1 MTDSNKRLY
10 EESSPLRRPLTSPR
24 LYPTL
29 PVMHPGEPHQDLAI
43 RQDSQ
48 QQTPQQTD
56 ESRRP
61 QDDAAA
67 LADAERV
74 RLEQQALLDAARI
87 EAVARLKLPD
97 LWRAHPAAWFM
108 KAEALFTAHRIT
120 ADQTKFSHVVAALD
134 ADTFIQLQDAIQAA
148 PSTGK
153 YEHLKQTVISRF
165 ADSAD
170 RSLQKLL
177 NEMSLGADRPSQLL
191 AKMKNLSQS
200 RISDDVLRVRWAA
213 LLPAN
218 VQPLLKILPST
229 SLNELALLADRLL
242 EGQGQVSEVQ
252 LQQPAEVCA
261 AAPGTSLQRQLDDLR
276 TIVTALTTQL
286 AEQRLSRPRGRSRS
300 RSHSRRLSRGPSP
313 QRRNDSWCFYHNRFG
328 QSARNCASP
337 CTFVPQGSLNP

>member
-1 MTDSNKRLY
+1 M
-10 EESSPLRRPLTSPR
+10 
-24 LYPTL
+24 
-29 PVMHPGEPHQDLAI
+29 
-43 RQDSQ
+43 
-48 QQTPQQTD
+48 
-56 ESRRP
+56 
-61 QDDAAA
+61 
-67 LADAERV
+67 
-74 RLEQQALLDAARI
+74 
-87 EAVARLKLPD
+87 ARLKLPD

-134 ADTFIQLQDAIQAA
+134 AETFIQLQDAIQGA

-177 NEMSLGADRPSQLL
+177 NEMSFGADRPSQLL

-218 VQPLLKILPST
+218 VQPLLKILPSA

-242 EGQGQVSEVQ
+242 EGQGQVS
-252 LQQPAEVCA
+252 
-261 AAPGTSLQRQLDDLR
+261 TSLLQADKLVLQAANSSAIRTYGRRKLTLDLNLR
-276 TIVTALTTQL
+276 RDFTWPFIVADVHHAIIGADFLEHFGL
-286 AEQRLSRPRGRSRS
+286 LVDVK
-300 RSHSRRLSRGPSP
+300 HRRLVNLASRVE
-313 QRRNDSWCFYHNRFG
+313 
-328 QSARNCASP
+328 A
-337 CTFVPQGSLNP
+337 